1 MTVEEEIAELKSLV
15 NDLCTI
21 HIGWRTED
29 QQQDY
34 LQAQSRISDKA
45 LETRKKRE
53 IARLKFRLFVL
64 DGDA

>member
-1 MTVEEEIAELKSLV
+1 MTPEEEIAELKSLV

-34 LQAQSRISDKA
+34 LQAQSRIGDKA
-45 LETRKKRE
+45 LEIRKKRE
-53 IARLKFRLFVL
+53 IARLKFRLSVL
-64 DGDA
+64 EGDA

>member
-34 LQAQSRISDKA
+34 LQAQSRIGDKA
-45 LETRKKRE
+45 LEIR
-53 IARLKFRLFVL
+53 
-64 DGDA
+64 